1 MEKHLSEI
9 YARSQKELEKKTQK
23 FWADFERKDIVK
35 KKKLDAGEITEAQYK
50 QWRQGQ
56 LMTGKHWDEMTK
68 AVAEEMVNAD
78 KTAAAYVNGKL
89 PEIYSLN
96 YNALA
101 DQTAGIKGYS
111 FEHVNADA
119 VKHLATTDKS
129 LLPYKKVDGKNVERW
144 NTQKVNSEVLQGI
157 IQGES
162 VQKIAKRLSNVVG
175 MEKNSAIRNARTTT
189 TGAEN
194 RGRLDSYERAQ
205 KDGIILKKRWIAT
218 HDRKTRDW
226 HTELDNVEVNIDEP
240 FENHL
245 ADGSVDHIMYPGDP
259 EADPSNVYNCRCAM
273 VSEIKGFVS
282 PETGELLELE
292 SEAVQEE
299 DVKERLDFY
308 SQKLEAALGSKYA
321 GAKDLIETS
330 DAAGAF
336 AKYSDECRSIS
347 LERNGGYY
355 SPSGDRVV
363 ASLNSGNGRSEYSTV
378 MHEMNH
384 MIDKH
389 MTDTGLASFGEIE
402 KLNEAMKNA
411 GYYGTFLQ
419 KLPSQS
425 DEFLTA
431 LRADMKSLEGNVADR
446 SIRQMLFADGSG
458 TTSGIQD
465 ALDGFFGTQK
475 KGILPWGHGDTYYN
489 RAYNRKV
496 AQWGHQKEFKQA
508 LQELGFDVS
517 NQTKAKNIMRH
528 YEAASE
534 AWANVGSAVVCGG
547 DELKAMEKYM
557 PNTLA
562 AYRKIIKGV
571 K

>member
-1 MEKHLSEI
+1 MEKHLTEI
-9 YARSQKELEKKTQK
+9 YSRSQKELEKKTKK
-23 FWADFERKDIVK
+23 FWADFERKDIAK
-35 KKKLDAGEITEAQYK
+35 KKKLDAGEITETDYK
-50 QWRQGQ
+50 KWRQGQ
-56 LMTGKHWDEMTK
+56 LMTGKHWEEMTK
-68 AVAEEMVNAD
+68 TVAAEMVNAD
-78 KTAAAYVNGKL
+78 KTAAAYINDRL
-89 PEIYSLN
+89 PGIYALN
-96 YNALA
+96 YNALE
-101 DQTAGIKGYS
+101 DQTAGINGYS
-111 FEHVNADA
+111 FELVNADA

-129 LLPYKKVDGKNVERW
+129 LLPYKTVDGEKVERW

-194 RGRLDSYERAQ
+194 RGRLDSYKRAQ
-205 KDGIILKKRWIAT
+205 KDGIILKKRWIST
-218 HDRKTRDW
+218 HDHRTRDW
-226 HTELDNVEVNIDEP
+226 HTELDNVEVDIDEP
-240 FENHL
+240 FVN
-245 ADGSVDHIMYPGDP
+245 SVGKIMFPGDP

-273 VSEIKGFVS
+273 VAEIKGFVS
-282 PETGELLELE
+282 PETGEFLELK
-292 SEAVQEE
+292 SEGVQEE
-299 DVKERLDFY
+299 DVEKRLDFY
-308 SQKLEAALGSKYA
+308 SKKLEAALGSKYA
-321 GAKDLIETS
+321 GAKALIETS

-336 AKYSDECRSIS
+336 SKYSDECRSIS

-355 SPSGDRVV
+355 SPGGDRVV
-363 ASLNSGNGRSEYSTV
+363 ASLNNGNGRSEYSTV

-389 MTDTGLASFGEIE
+389 MSDTDLASFGEVG

-431 LRADMKSLEGNVADR
+431 LRADMKALEEKVADR
-446 SIRQMLFADGSG
+446 SIRQMLFADGAG

-465 ALDGFFGTQK
+465 ALDGFFSTQK

-489 RAYNRKV
+489 RAYNHKV
-496 AQWGHQKEFKQA
+496 AQWGLQKEFKQA

-557 PNTLA
+557 SNTLA
-562 AYRKIIKGV
+562 TYRKIIKGV